1 MDGDL
6 WLRHLGKGDFGMNR
20 HCDFERI
27 RNEFINYYKGSVAKG
42 EEQYYQWLNALH
54 LDERLCYSQT
64 HEKFQWAK
72 DMLKTVGEDAE
83 NKYYK
88 VLVAFPL
95 ESMNGNIYK
104 EADLQ
109 EDARSVTKGHP
120 SLNHKD
126 EYRFCPE
133 SKWGAVY
140 VTGAEYEDGAVEA
153 LLKVPKTTVC
163 PVTGEK
169 LYTVIDQKRIVNV
182 SLEGFTASNGRFHFN
197 EQIPFTL
204 LMSNV
209 LPGIPLARI
218 FPIEQRLEAYMPGL
232 RSSINR
238 RIKIVGLEKTMKEE
252 KPTADLC
259 PSCGKPLADGK
270 CSNPECK
277 PKEEAAAE
285 PYATSTVNPIKPV
298 VTNAGTD
305 SKGGTGMFTD
315 ENDKKMILGES
326 VPALKVKA
334 LKAEQKAT
342 LAEKKLV
349 EATEAYNLSK
359 AEYEVKLT
367 EAYQQNSKMQGQI
380 TQLESQ
386 VSKLEAQTTV
396 LNTEKIHDG
405 TEVKSLQRRLEDMTQ
420 SRDQYI
426 KQYGDLKTEHEK
438 ITAKYRETLSS
449 NLELEKKLTDTNEE
463 YLQVSKKSEQLEDK
477 IKHVNRIT
485 HIKATF

>member
-1 MDGDL
+1 MIGL
-6 WLRHLGKGDFGMNR
+6 NMNR
-20 HCDFERI
+20 HNDFIRI
-27 RNEFINYYKGSVAKG
+27 RNEFINYYKNEAKG
-42 EEQYYQWLNALH
+42 DYEYYQWLNALH
-54 LDERLCYSQT
+54 LDEGLCYSQT
-64 HEKFQWAK
+64 HESFQWAK

-126 EYRFCPE
+126 EYLFCPE

-163 PVTGEK
+163 PVTGER

-204 LMSNV
+204 LMNNV

-218 FPIEQRLEAYMPGL
+218 FPIETKLEAYLPGL
-232 RSSINR
+232 KSSINR
-238 RIKIVGLEKTMKEE
+238 KIRIIGLDNKMKEE
-252 KPTADLC
+252 KTPNADLC
-259 PSCGKPLADGK
+259 PSCGKPLTDGK

-277 PKEEAAAE
+277 PKDEEAK
-285 PYATSTVNPIKPV
+285 SDNFNPIIPV
-298 VTNAGTD
+298 VTNAGVNA
-305 SKGGTGMFTD
+305 KGPAIPD
-315 ENDKKMILGES
+315 ENDKKMIQGES
-326 VPALKVKA
+326 IPELKVKA
-334 LKAEQKAT
+334 LRAEQALITERKQFEEKEKSFELRQAETGLELQKAYSRISNLEGVNAT
-342 LAEKKLV
+342 HESTINRLEKQ
-349 EATEAYNLSK
+349 TES
-359 AEYEVKLT
+359 
-367 EAYQQNSKMQGQI
+367 
-380 TQLESQ
+380 
-386 VSKLEAQTTV
+386 
-396 LNTEKIHDG
+396 LNKEKVADAA
-405 TEVKSLQRRLEDMTQ
+405 EVKSLTRRLEDMTE
-420 SRDQYI
+420 SRESYKCDFEAL
-426 KQYGDLKTEHEK
+426 KQDKEK
-438 ITAKYRETLSS
+438 LEAKYRETLTN
-449 NLELEKKLTDTNEE
+449 NLALEKKLTETNEE
-463 YLQVSKKSEQLEDK
+463 YLVVAKKSEQLEDK

-485 HIKATF
+485 KVTTKF

>member
-1 MDGDL
+1 M
-6 WLRHLGKGDFGMNR
+6 KR

-27 RNEFINYYKGSVAKG
+27 RNEFINYYKGNEAKG
-42 EEQYYQWLNALH
+42 SEQYYQWLNALH
-54 LDERLCYSQT
+54 LDEGLCYSQT
-64 HEKFQWAK
+64 HEKFMWAK

-95 ESMNGNIYK
+95 ESMNGNVYH
-104 EADLQ
+104 ESDLR

-126 EYRFCPE
+126 EYRFSPE
-133 SKWGAVY
+133 SKWGPVY

-163 PVTGEK
+163 PVTGER

-204 LMSNV
+204 LMNNV

-218 FPIEQRLEAYMPGL
+218 FPIETRLEAYLPGL
-232 RSSINR
+232 KSSIHR
-238 RIKIVGLEKTMKEE
+238 KIKIVGLDQKMKEE
-252 KPTADLC
+252 KTPDADLC
-259 PSCGKPLADGK
+259 PKCGKPKAD
-270 CSNPECK
+270 CTC
-277 PKEEAAAE
+277 PKTEASAE

-298 VTNAGTD
+298 VTNAGVNAIGPSIPD
-305 SKGGTGMFTD
+305 S
-315 ENDKKMILGES
+315 NDQKHIQGES
-326 VPALKVKA
+326 TAELKVKA
-334 LKAEQKAT
+334 LKAEQRAT
-342 LAEKKLV
+342 LAEKKQA
-349 EATEAYNLSK
+349 EALAAYELSK
-359 AEYEVKLT
+359 AEYEAKLT
-367 EAYQQNSKMQGQI
+367 EAYSQNSKQQGQI
-380 TQLESQ
+380 TQLEAQ
-386 VSKLEAQTTV
+386 VIRLETQTSELTK
-396 LNTEKIHDG
+396 EKIRDG

-420 SRDQYI
+420 NRDEYI

-438 ITAKYRETLSS
+438 ITAKYRETLAN
-449 NLELEKKLTDTNEE
+449 NLALEKKITDVNEE
-463 YLQVSKKSEQLEDK
+463 YLQVAKKSEQLEDK

-485 HIKATF
+485 KVTTKF